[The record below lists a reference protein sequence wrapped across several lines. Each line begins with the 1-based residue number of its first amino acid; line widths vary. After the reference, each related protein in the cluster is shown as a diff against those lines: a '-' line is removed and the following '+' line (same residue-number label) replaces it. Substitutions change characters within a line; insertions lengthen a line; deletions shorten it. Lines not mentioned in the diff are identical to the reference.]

1 MLYFFSDK
9 SKLAYPCIIR
19 GEGASSCFIPYR
31 EGFRTAFISSL
42 PEVLSLFTQSEL
54 AKVVVRLAWLA
65 GSGVGVVAATGASF
79 IG

>member
-19 GEGASSCFIPYR
+19 REGASSCFIPYR

-54 AKVVVRLAWLA
+54 AKVVVRLA